1 MPLDYHTLRERDSV
15 KALTAITSTLFVICI
30 PMLLLTTDLRF
41 AANDIRLYEY
51 GFNKYEVSAATG
63 LDNEELRSVADQ
75 MVAYFNSDEEFF
87 DIDLFN
93 QRELAHLKDVKGLIQ
108 LAYRL
113 QLASLSYI
121 VVYVLINFVL
131 RRGAFWQDL
140 ARRLILGSGATTAL
154 LAVLG
159 LWAVIDFDS
168 LFLFFHLVS
177 FSNELWQLSPGDTM
191 LLMFPQ
197 GFFSD
202 AALFVAAAAIGEAII
217 IGGVA
222 WVVLALRGRADYKK
236 ALIHSNV
243 EDDS

>member
-1 MPLDYHTLRERDSV
+1 M
-15 KALTAITSTLFVICI
+15 KALTAITSILFVICI

-63 LDNEELRSVADQ
+63 LDNEELLSVADQ
-75 MVAYFNSDEEFF
+75 MVTYFNSDEEFL
-87 DIDLFN
+87 DIDIFN
-93 QRELAHLKDVKGLIQ
+93 QRELTHLKDVKGLIQ

-113 QLASLSYI
+113 QLASLAYI
-121 VVYVLINFVL
+121 VVYVLINFAL
-131 RRGAFWQDL
+131 RRGAFWRDL
-140 ARRLILGSGATTAL
+140 ARRLIWGSGATIAM

-168 LFLFFHLVS
+168 LFLLFHLVS
-177 FSNELWQLSPGDTM
+177 FSNELWQLSPGDNM

-197 GFFSD
+197 GFFND

-222 WVVLALRGRADYKK
+222 WGLLALRGKADYKK
-236 ALIHSNV
+236 ALLHSNG
-243 EDDS
+243 EGES

>member
-1 MPLDYHTLRERDSV
+1 M
-15 KALTAITSTLFVICI
+15 KALTAITSILFVICI

-63 LDNEELRSVADQ
+63 LDNEELLSVADQ
-75 MVAYFNSDEEFF
+75 MVTYFNSDEEFL
-87 DIDLFN
+87 DIDIFN
-93 QRELAHLKDVKGLIQ
+93 QRELTHLKDVKGLIQ

-113 QLASLSYI
+113 QLASLAYI
-121 VVYVLINFVL
+121 VAYVLINFAL
-131 RRGAFWQDL
+131 RRGAFWRDL
-140 ARRLILGSGATTAL
+140 ARRLIWGSGATIAM

-168 LFLFFHLVS
+168 LFLLFHLVS
-177 FSNELWQLSPGDTM
+177 FSNELWQLSPGDKL

-197 GFFSD
+197 GFFND

-222 WVVLALRGRADYKK
+222 WGILKLRGKANYKK
-236 ALIHSNV
+236 ALLHSNG
-243 EDDS
+243 EGP

>member
-1 MPLDYHTLRERDSV
+1 M
-15 KALTAITSTLFVICI
+15 KALTAITSILFVICI

-63 LDNEELRSVADQ
+63 LDKEELLSVADQ
-75 MVAYFNSDEEFF
+75 MVTYFNSDEEFL
-87 DIDLFN
+87 DIDIFN
-93 QRELAHLKDVKGLIQ
+93 QRELTHLKDVKGLIQ

-113 QLASLSYI
+113 QLASLAYI
-121 VVYVLINFVL
+121 VVYVLINFAL
-131 RRGAFWQDL
+131 RRGAFWRDL
-140 ARRLILGSGATTAL
+140 ARRLIWGSGATIAM

-168 LFLFFHLVS
+168 LFLLFHLVS
-177 FSNELWQLSPGDTM
+177 FSNELWQLSPGDKL

-197 GFFSD
+197 GFFND

-222 WVVLALRGRADYKK
+222 WGLLALRGKADYKK
-236 ALIHSNV
+236 ALLHSNG
-243 EDDS
+243 EGES